1 VKDQVMRLLPRP
13 SSKAISTAR
22 EDRLDP
28 TLPAILEYQSP
39 SSAIVNLPMPRIA
52 RGLTLTVS
60 SMVVVLFALT
70 GIIRVDRVVTAEGV
84 VVARSPTVV
93 VQPLETSIVRSI
105 DVREGQVVHAGQV
118 LARLDPT
125 FAASDA
131 GASAAQVSSYQAQ
144 VARLRA
150 ELHNRPFTYKG
161 KNPDM
166 VLQAAVY
173 ANRQAEYKFKLEDYR
188 QKFESLQATIAR
200 ARSDEAGYA
209 ERLRY
214 AQALEQM
221 RTELERLNV
230 GSKLNTL
237 AAMDSRA
244 EMQREMDNARET
256 ADGAMRDLAA
266 LVAERNAYIQGWHND
281 VSDKLTD
288 ALRKLIE
295 ARDEFDK
302 DRLRRQLV
310 VLRAETDGTVMSI
323 SKVSVGS
330 VLSAGQQFITL
341 VPTNAPL
348 EVEANIPADEDGYV
362 SLGDP
367 VDVKFQTFAY
377 ARYGMAHGVVRMI
390 SPDSFTAQDQERD
403 PTGDVPVPR
412 AGMTDQWFY
421 RSRISL
427 DQINLH
433 GVPPNFHL
441 IPGMPIQ
448 ADIRV
453 GRQTVLS
460 YVLGRYMPLA
470 TEGMREP

>member
-1 VKDQVMRLLPRP
+1 MRLLPRP
-13 SSKAISTAR
+13 PSKAITTVR
-22 EDRLDP
+22 ESRFDP

-39 SSAIVNLPMPRIA
+39 SAAIVNLPMPRIA

-60 SMVVVLFALT
+60 SMIAVLFALS
-70 GIIRVDRVVTAEGV
+70 GVIRVDRVVTAQGV
-84 VVARSPTVV
+84 VVARSPMVV

-105 DVREGQVVHAGQV
+105 DVHEGEVVHAGQV

-131 GASAAQVSSYQAQ
+131 GASAAQVSTYQAQ
-144 VARLRA
+144 VARLEA
-150 ELHNRPFTYKG
+150 EMHNRPFTYKG
-161 KNPDM
+161 RNPDM

-173 ANRQAEYKFKLEDYR
+173 ANRQLAYHSKLEDYR
-188 QKFESLQATIAR
+188 QKFDSLQATIAR

-214 AQALEQM
+214 AEALEQM
-221 RTELERLNV
+221 RTELQRLNV
-230 GSKLNTL
+230 GSRLDTL

-266 LVAERNAYIQGWHND
+266 LVAERNEYIQGWHND
-281 VSDKLTD
+281 VSDKLTGV
-288 ALRKLIE
+288 LRKLIE

-302 DRLRRQLV
+302 DRFRRQLV
-310 VLRAETDGTVMSI
+310 VMRAETDGTVMAI

-330 VLSAGQQFITL
+330 VLAAGQQFITL
-341 VPTNAPL
+341 VPTDAPL

-367 VDVKFQTFAY
+367 VEVKFQTFNY
-377 ARYGMAHGVVRMI
+377 ARYGMGRGVVRMI
-390 SPDSFTAQDQERD
+390 SPDSFTGQDEQRD

-412 AGMTDQWFY
+412 STTGDQWYY
-421 RSRISL
+421 RSRITL
-427 DQINLH
+427 DQIDLH
-433 GVPPNFHL
+433 GVPPHFHL
-441 IPGMPIQ
+441 SPGMPIQ
-448 ADIRV
+448 ADIRI
-453 GRQTVLS
+453 GRQTVLN
-460 YVLGRYMPLA
+460 YILGRFAPLA